1 MQELL
6 DVNRWRAVLASQLP
20 GEKAQNQMAPAFR
33 GSFPHASEPV
43 RAAVM
48 VLNYPHRGEL
58 FTVFIK
64 RNIYN
69 GPHSGQVSFPGG
81 ASEQGDNSME
91 ETALRETREELGIT
105 EEIEILGLLTPL
117 HIPVSNFLVDPVVGW
132 TRTRPDFQ
140 PDPSEVQYLIETPIR
155 SLLEPGNKVM
165 AFMERHG
172 RAIEAPCYKVG
183 KEKIWGA
190 TAMMLS
196 EFLQLASRLLPH
208 HY

>member
-6 DVNRWRAVLASQLP
+6 DVNRWRVALASHLP
-20 GEKAQNQMAPAFR
+20 GEKAQNLMAPRFR
-33 GSFPHASEPV
+33 GSFNHVSEPV

-48 VLNYPHRGEL
+48 VLIYPNREEL

-64 RNIYN
+64 RNIYD

-81 ASEQGDNSME
+81 ASEQADDSME
-91 ETALRETREELGIT
+91 ETALRETREELGIR
-105 EEIEILGLLTPL
+105 EKIDILGMLTPL

-132 TRTRPDFQ
+132 TRTRPIFQ

-155 SLLEPGNKVM
+155 SLLEPGIKDLEI
-165 AFMERHG
+165 MERDG
-172 RAIEAPCYKVG
+172 RTIQAPCYRTG

-208 HY
+208 RC